1 MNLPQSDAS
10 VRAPT
15 PLDLYSLH
23 YLEALLGHS
32 RVELEDLA
40 KHATRF
46 YKPFPLK
53 RKEHPFSRKTQPTK
67 KRSIDNPIN
76 PPKAIQARIED
87 RLLKPIILSEH
98 IRRGEGKVDQRQRD
112 SALRR

>member
-1 MNLPQSDAS
+1 MNRPQSDAS

-23 YLEALLGHS
+23 HLEALLGHS

-40 KHATRF
+40 KYATRF

-53 RKEHPFSRKTQPTK
+53 RKEHPFLGRLAEMTRT
-67 KRSIDNPIN
+67 RFD
-76 PPKAIQARIED
+76 PPKQ
-87 RLLKPIILSEH
+87 
-98 IRRGEGKVDQRQRD
+98 
-112 SALRR
+112 